1 MNIVLFQ
8 RDEIGKTLPLKDERA
23 KHIIKV
29 LHKQTG
35 ESFEAGIINGKAGQ
49 AKILSI
55 SDDGISFDFIP
66 LTDGKPL
73 YSITLIVGF
82 PRPIQLK
89 RLFRDAAGL
98 GASRICLCGTELG
111 EKSYMSSN
119 IVERGTAYSSLVDGS
134 AQAKSTHVPELSLF
148 PSVKECISALFNTPQ
163 DVQNNSNSA
172 DIRVMLDNV
181 KPETTL
187 FNFMGKSLT
196 QSTKMIYAS
205 IGSERGWTDNER
217 SLFKNNGFASCS
229 MGSRVLRTETA
240 VTVALSLILQSMNV
254 L

>member
-73 YSITLIVGF
+73 YPITLIVGF

-119 IVERGTAYSSLVDGS
+119 NVERGTA
-134 AQAKSTHVPELSLF
+134 
-148 PSVKECISALFNTPQ
+148 
-163 DVQNNSNSA
+163 
-172 DIRVMLDNV
+172 
-181 KPETTL
+181 
-187 FNFMGKSLT
+187 
-196 QSTKMIYAS
+196 
-205 IGSERGWTDNER
+205 
-217 SLFKNNGFASCS
+217 
-229 MGSRVLRTETA
+229 
-240 VTVALSLILQSMNV
+240 
-254 L
+254 